1 MGFMQNSIVASSKT
15 VNNLSVFLA
24 IFERKMLFSYHIII
38 KVVKVGSREV
48 DHPSE

>member
-15 VNNLSVFLA
+15 VYNLSVILI
-24 IFERKMLFSYHIII
+24 IFKRKMLFSYHIII